1 MMNCEDY
8 REALAADPE
17 RQDSTG
23 HADSC
28 VSCQDFCSEM
38 LQLNEN
44 IAAAM
49 SIQVPEL
56 KMPELPDLDMASVV
70 SLAPRRSISNP
81 AWFAMAATVLLAAVV
96 GIRMVGSGT
105 NYGSL
110 EQQVLA
116 HVDHEPAALL
126 PSATPVSDT
135 KLSRALPENIATMDR
150 GAGLITYAQS
160 CTINGKE
167 VPHLVIQGEHGP
179 ITILLMPHEKVSAA
193 STLDGVGVQGVIIPV
208 GDGSIAIIGDR
219 EEQLEHLK
227 KNILDSVTWST

>member
-17 RQDSTG
+17 RQDSSG
-23 HADSC
+23 HVDSC
-28 VSCQDFCSEM
+28 ASCRDFCSEI
-38 LQLNEN
+38 LQLNER

-56 KMPELPDLDMASVV
+56 KMPELPDLDTASVV
-70 SLAPRRSISNP
+70 SLAERRSISKP

-96 GIRMVGSGT
+96 GIRMVGTGT
-105 NYGSL
+105 SYGSL

-116 HVDHEPAALL
+116 HLDHEQAALL

-135 KLSRALPENIATMDR
+135 QLIGAVPENIATLGH

-160 CTINGKE
+160 CSINGKD

-193 STLDGVGVQGVIIPV
+193 STFDGVGIQGVIIPV
-208 GDGSIAIIGDR
+208 GDGSVAIIGDR
-219 EEQLEHLK
+219 EEQLEDVK
-227 KNILDSVTWST
+227 KNVLDSVTWST